1 MLGNLAKETV
11 RAKKKH
17 QTTALRAPHNMQH
30 SFGKPGNAVCLHSS
44 CVLRCKLQ
52 TSAFCNH
59 CEYEYYFF
67 SCGAKHAVAGTLFG
81 CMAGNNVATSGALFK
96 NPKMFV
102 KYTCNLGVI
111 LKFSAGLLRRV

>member
-1 MLGNLAKETV
+1 MLCVCILHAFFATNW
-11 RAKKKH
+11 KH
-17 QTTALRAPHNMQH
+17 LRFATTANM
-30 SFGKPGNAVCLHSS
+30 SM
-44 CVLRCKLQ
+44 
-52 TSAFCNH
+52 
-59 CEYEYYFF
+59 FF

-102 KYTCNLGVI
+102 KYTCNLSVI